1 MKSADTFRIA
11 LRGILSN
18 KTRSFLTMLGIVIGV
33 GSVVLMTS
41 LGASVRGLILGQVSS
56 LGADTMVIF
65 PSTVEGGGGVPRVG
79 FDSLTFDDVTA
90 ISQLSTVR
98 TVSPVVF
105 IPGDATYGSQ
115 KSQPQVI
122 GTTENFFINQ
132 SVTAKVG
139 RLIDAQDDQGARAVA
154 LLGPD
159 TAKDLFGDGNPVG
172 QRIKVKNSSFLV
184 VGVANPLG
192 AQFFQNADQRIYVP
206 LSVAK
211 EITGQKYVNY
221 MTLSAATDSDLA
233 LADLTAFLRQ
243 RHKIDNPGNDP
254 KKDDFVVHTSKQAE
268 DILGSVS
275 LSLTLFLSLIAA
287 ISLVVGG
294 IGIMNIMLVAVTERT
309 REIGLRKA
317 VGARGKD
324 ILQQFL
330 IESTLLTLI
339 GGFVGIASGVSF
351 ALIIALIAKKF
362 LATYVFAVS
371 FGAIALAIGVAASVG
386 LIFGIYPA
394 RRAARLR
401 PIEALRFE

>member
-1 MKSADTFRIA
+1 MQLLDTFGVA

-18 KTRSFLTMLGIVIGV
+18 KTRSMLTMLGIVIGV

-41 LGASVRGLILGQVSS
+41 LGASVSGLILGQVSS
-56 LGADTMVIF
+56 LGANTMVIF

-90 ISQLSTVR
+90 LSQLSTVR
-98 TVSPVVF
+98 TLSPVIFV
-105 IPGDATYGSQ
+105 PGEATYGSQ

-132 SVTAKVG
+132 SVTAKLG
-139 RLIDAQDDQGARAVA
+139 RLIDAQDDQGSRAVA

-159 TAKDLFGDGNPVG
+159 TAKDLFGDQNPVG
-172 QRIKVKNSSFLV
+172 LRIKIKDSSFLV
-184 VGVANPLG
+184 IGVANSLG
-192 AQFFQNADQRIYVP
+192 SQFFQNADQRIYVP
-206 LSVAK
+206 YSIAK
-211 EITGQKYVNY
+211 AITGQRYVNY
-221 MTLSAATDSDLA
+221 MTFTAATDSDLA
-233 LADLTAFLRQ
+233 LADVNAFLRQ
-243 RHKIDNPGNDP
+243 RHKIINPLNDP
-254 KKDDFVVHTSKQAE
+254 KKDDFVVHSSKQAA

-275 LSLTLFLSLIAA
+275 LSLTIFLTLIAA

-294 IGIMNIMLVAVTERT
+294 IGIMNIMLVSVTERT

-324 ILQQFL
+324 ILLQFL

-339 GGFVGIASGVSF
+339 GGLIGIVSGVLL
-351 ALIIALIAKKF
+351 ALLIALIAKKF

-371 FGAIALAIGVAASVG
+371 FGAIFLAIGVAGSVG

-394 RRAARLR
+394 RRAARLH
-401 PIEALRFE
+401 PIEALRYE